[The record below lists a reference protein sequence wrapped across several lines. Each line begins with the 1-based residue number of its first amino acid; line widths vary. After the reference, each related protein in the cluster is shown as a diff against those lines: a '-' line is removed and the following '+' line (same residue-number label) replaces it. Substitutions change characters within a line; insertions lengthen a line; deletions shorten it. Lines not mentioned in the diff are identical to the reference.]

1 MAGEP
6 YYLLGYDLAEPYT
19 YKIEPDEPGPQ
30 LPPSIP
36 TQIATGSG
44 KTLRPQ
50 SSMRNPRNQ
59 SGFESGPLAWLAL
72 FLSVSLLIA
81 ACSGDKKP
89 PPPPPVPVLA
99 ATVTEKTVPVEL
111 KVIGNVEAYSTVSI
125 KSRLSGQL
133 VQVNFKEGQDVKQ
146 GDLLFVIDPRPYEA
160 ALRQVEAN
168 LARDKALATKAQADA
183 GRYAELIRKQFVSQ
197 QDYDQAKA
205 TAESLGATVNAGQV
219 AVQNAKL
226 NLSYCYIKAPISGR
240 TGNLIAHQGNMIKDN
255 ADSAMVVINQIQPI
269 YVTFAIPE
277 QNLAAVRK
285 IMAAEKIKVE
295 AVINEQ
301 ENNPEVGIL
310 SFIDNTVDKTTGT
323 ILCKATFTNESKRL
337 WPGLFVNVVV
347 QLSTQPNAILVSSRA
362 VQTSQEGQ
370 IVFVV
375 KPDLTVEIRS
385 VEVGRTINGEVIITK
400 GLKPGERVVT
410 DGQLRLVPGAKVEIK
425 TGL

>member
-1 MAGEP
+1 MHSPHNYFGF
-6 YYLLGYDLAEPYT
+6 
-19 YKIEPDEPGPQ
+19 K
-30 LPPSIP
+30 S
-36 TQIATGSG
+36 GS
-44 KTLRPQ
+44 Q
-50 SSMRNPRNQ
+50 V
-59 SGFESGPLAWLAL
+59 WLAL
-72 FLSVSLLIA
+72 LLSVSLFA
-81 ACSGDKKP
+81 ASCSGEKKP
-89 PPPPPVPVLA
+89 PPPPPVPVLV

-133 VQVNFKEGQDVKQ
+133 VQVNFKEGQDVKA

-205 TAESLGATVNAGQV
+205 TAESLGATVNADQV

-240 TGNLIAHQGNMIKDN
+240 TGSLIAHQGNMIKDN
-255 ADSAMVVINQIQPI
+255 ADTAMLVINQIQPI
-269 YVTFAIPE
+269 YVSFAVPE

-285 IMAAEKIKVE
+285 FMAAEKIKVE
-295 AVINEQ
+295 AIIAGQDNA
-301 ENNPEVGIL
+301 PEVGVL

-375 KPDLTVEIRS
+375 KPDLTVEIRP
-385 VEVGRTINGEVIITK
+385 VEVGRPIDGDVIITK

-410 DGQLRLVPGAKVEIK
+410 EGQLRLVPGAKVEIK
-425 TGL
+425 TGP

>member
-1 MAGEP
+1 MNFVRYKLNNYSSIFFVLG
-6 YYLLGYDLAEPYT
+6 LLL
-19 YKIEPDEPGPQ
+19 I
-30 LPPSIP
+30 
-36 TQIATGSG
+36 
-44 KTLRPQ
+44 
-50 SSMRNPRNQ
+50 
-59 SGFESGPLAWLAL
+59 
-72 FLSVSLLIA
+72 SLLFFP
-81 ACSGDKKP
+81 ACSGEKKP
-89 PPPPPVPVLA
+89 PPPPPVPVLV

-111 KVIGNVEAYSTVSI
+111 KNIGNVEAYSTVSI
-125 KSRLSGQL
+125 KSRLAGQL
-133 VQVNFKEGQDVKQ
+133 VKVNFKEGQDVKE

-183 GRYAELIRKQFVSQ
+183 RRYAELIRKQFVSQ

-205 TAESLGATVNAGQV
+205 TAESLGATVHADEV
-219 AVQNAKL
+219 AVQNARL

-240 TGNLIAHQGNMIKDN
+240 TGSLIAHQGNMIKEN
-255 ADSAMVVINQIQPI
+255 ADTAMLVINRIQPI
-269 YVTFAIPE
+269 YVSFAIPE

-285 IMAAEKIKVE
+285 YMAAEKVPVS
-295 AVINEQ
+295 AVIAGQ
-301 ENNPEVGIL
+301 ESNPEVGVL

-323 ILCKATFTNESKRL
+323 ILCKATFANEPKRL

-347 QLSTQPNAILVSSRA
+347 QLSSQPNAVLVSSQA

-375 KPDLTVEIRS
+375 KPDLTVEIRP
-385 VEVGRTINGEVIITK
+385 VEVGRPINGEVIITK

>member
-1 MAGEP
+1 MHSS
-6 YYLLGYDLAEPYT
+6 
-19 YKIEPDEPGPQ
+19 Q
-30 LPPSIP
+30 
-36 TQIATGSG
+36 TQ
-44 KTLRPQ
+44 R
-50 SSMRNPRNQ
+50 
-59 SGFESGPLAWLAL
+59 GFKSGPLAWLAL
-72 FLSVSLLIA
+72 LLSVSLVTA

-89 PPPPPVPVLA
+89 PPRPAVPVLV

-125 KSRLSGQL
+125 KSRLAGQL
-133 VQVNFKEGQDVKQ
+133 VQVNFKEGQDVKA

-219 AVQNAKL
+219 AVQNARL

-240 TGNLIAHQGNMIKDN
+240 TGGLIAHQGNMIKEN
-255 ADSAMVVINQIQPI
+255 ADTAMLVINQIQPI
-269 YVTFAIPE
+269 YVSFAIPE

-285 IMAAEKIKVE
+285 FMAAEKIKVE
-295 AVINEQ
+295 VVIAGQ
-301 ENNPEVGIL
+301 ENAPEMGVL

-323 ILCKATFTNESKRL
+323 ILCKATFTNEAKRL

-347 QLSTQPNAILVSSRA
+347 QLSTQPNAVLVSSQA
-362 VQTSQEGQ
+362 IQTSQEGQ

-385 VEVGRTINGEVIITK
+385 VEVGRSIGGDVIITK

-410 DGQLRLVPGAKVEIK
+410 DGQLRLVSGAKVEIK

>member
-1 MAGEP
+1 MH
-6 YYLLGYDLAEPYT
+6 
-19 YKIEPDEPGPQ
+19 
-30 LPPSIP
+30 
-36 TQIATGSG
+36 
-44 KTLRPQ
+44 
-50 SSMRNPRNQ
+50 SSRNQ
-59 SGFESGPLAWLAL
+59 RGFRSGPLAWLAL
-72 FLSVSLLIA
+72 FLSVSLFTA

-89 PPPPPVPVLA
+89 PPPPPVPVLV

-205 TAESLGATVNAGQV
+205 TAESLGATVNADQV

-240 TGNLIAHQGNMIKDN
+240 TGSLIAHQGNMIKDN
-255 ADSAMVVINQIQPI
+255 ADTAMVVINQIQPI
-269 YVTFAIPE
+269 YVSFAIPE

-285 IMAAEKIKVE
+285 FMAAEKIKVE
-295 AVINEQ
+295 AVIAGQ
-301 ENNPEVGIL
+301 ENNPEMGVL

-347 QLSTQPNAILVSSRA
+347 QLSTQPNAILVSSQA

-375 KPDLTVEIRS
+375 KPDLTVEIRP
-385 VEVGRTINGEVIITK
+385 VEVGRPINGDVIITK

>member
-1 MAGEP
+1 MH
-6 YYLLGYDLAEPYT
+6 
-19 YKIEPDEPGPQ
+19 
-30 LPPSIP
+30 
-36 TQIATGSG
+36 
-44 KTLRPQ
+44 
-50 SSMRNPRNQ
+50 SSPNQ
-59 SGFESGPLAWLAL
+59 SGFKSGPLAWLAL
-72 FLSVSLLIA
+72 LLSVFLLTA

-89 PPPPPVPVLA
+89 PPPPPVPVLV

-205 TAESLGATVNAGQV
+205 TAESLGATVNADQV

-240 TGNLIAHQGNMIKDN
+240 TGSLIAHQGNMIKDN
-255 ADSAMVVINQIQPI
+255 ADTAMVVINQIQPI
-269 YVTFAIPE
+269 YVSFAIPE
-277 QNLAAVRK
+277 QNLAPVRK
-285 IMAAEKIKVE
+285 FMAAEKIKVV
-295 AVINEQ
+295 AVIAGQ
-301 ENNPEVGIL
+301 ESAPEMGVL

-375 KPDLTVEIRS
+375 KPDLTVEIRP
-385 VEVGRTINGEVIITK
+385 VEVGRSIDGEVIITR

-410 DGQLRLVPGAKVEIK
+410 DGQLRLVPGAKVEVK

>member
-1 MAGEP
+1 
-6 YYLLGYDLAEPYT
+6 
-19 YKIEPDEPGPQ
+19 
-30 LPPSIP
+30 
-36 TQIATGSG
+36 
-44 KTLRPQ
+44 
-50 SSMRNPRNQ
+50 MRNPRNQ
-59 SGFESGPLAWLAL
+59 SGFKSGPLAWFAL
-72 FLSVSLLIA
+72 FLSVSLFTA
-81 ACSGDKKP
+81 SCSGDKKP
-89 PPPPPVPVLA
+89 PPPPPVPVLV
-99 ATVTEKTVPVEL
+99 ATVTERTVPVEL

-133 VQVNFKEGQDVKQ
+133 VQVNFKEGQDVKA
-146 GDLLFVIDPRPYEA
+146 GELLFVIDPRPYEA

-205 TAESLGATVNAGQV
+205 TAESLGATVNADQV
-219 AVQNAKL
+219 AVQNARL
-226 NLSYCYIKAPISGR
+226 NLSYCYIQAPISGR
-240 TGNLIAHQGNMIKDN
+240 TGSLIAHQGNMIKDN
-255 ADSAMVVINQIQPI
+255 ADTAMVVINQVQPI

-285 IMAAEKIKVE
+285 YSAAEKVPVA
-295 AVINEQ
+295 AVIAGQ
-301 ENNPEVGIL
+301 ENNPEMGVL
-310 SFIDNTVDKTTGT
+310 SFIDNTVDKATGT

-347 QLSTQPNAILVSSRA
+347 QLSTQPNAVLVSSQA

-375 KPDLTVEIRS
+375 KTDLTVEIRP
-385 VEVGRTINGEVIITK
+385 VEVGRSINGDVIITK

>member
-1 MAGEP
+1 MI
-6 YYLLGYDLAEPYT
+6 T
-19 YKIEPDEPGPQ
+19 Y
-30 LPPSIP
+30 
-36 TQIATGSG
+36 
-44 KTLRPQ
+44 
-50 SSMRNPRNQ
+50 RNQ
-59 SGFESGPLAWLAL
+59 SGFASGPLAWLAL
-72 FLSVSLLIA
+72 FLSVSLFAA

-89 PPPPPVPVLA
+89 PPPPAVPVLVG
-99 ATVTEKTVPVEL
+99 TVTEKTVPVEL

-133 VQVNFKEGQDVKQ
+133 VQVNFKEGQDVKA

-205 TAESLGATVNAGQV
+205 TAESLSATVNADQV

-240 TGNLIAHQGNMIKDN
+240 TGSLIAHMGNQIK
-255 ADSAMVVINQIQPI
+255 ADADTAMLVINQIQPI
-269 YVTFAIPE
+269 YVSFAIPE

-285 IMAAEKIKVE
+285 FMAAETIKVA
-295 AVINEQ
+295 AVIAGQ
-301 ENNPEVGIL
+301 ENNPEVGVL

-323 ILCKATFTNESKRL
+323 ILCKATFANESKRL

-347 QLSTQPNAILVSSRA
+347 QLSTQPNAILVASQA
-362 VQTSQEGQ
+362 IQASQEGQ

-375 KPDLTVEIRS
+375 KPDLTVEIRP
-385 VEVGRTINGEVIITK
+385 VEVGRPIDGDVIITK

-425 TGL
+425 TGP

>member
-1 MAGEP
+1 MHISRN
-6 YYLLGYDLAEPYT
+6 Y
-19 YKIEPDEPGPQ
+19 PGFK
-30 LPPSIP
+30 
-36 TQIATGSG
+36 A
-44 KTLRPQ
+44 
-50 SSMRNPRNQ
+50 
-59 SGFESGPLAWLAL
+59 GPLAWLVL
-72 FLSVSLLIA
+72 LLSVSLLTA
-81 ACSGDKKP
+81 ACSGEKKAP
-89 PPPPPVPVLA
+89 PRPAVPVLVG
-99 ATVTEKTVPVEL
+99 TVTEKTVPVEL

-125 KSRLSGQL
+125 KSRLAGQL

-183 GRYAELIRKQFVSQ
+183 RRYAELIRKQFVSQ

-205 TAESLGATVNAGQV
+205 TADSLSATVHADEV

-240 TGNLIAHQGNMIKDN
+240 TGSLIAHQGNMIKDN
-255 ADSAMVVINQIQPI
+255 ADTAMLVINQIQPI
-269 YVTFAIPE
+269 YVSFAIPE

-285 IMAAEKIKVE
+285 FMAAEKIKVE
-295 AVINEQ
+295 AVIAGQ
-301 ENNPEVGIL
+301 EKNPEIGVL

-347 QLSTQPNAILVSSRA
+347 QLSTQPNAILVSSQA

-375 KPDLTVEIRS
+375 KPDLTVEIRP
-385 VEVGRTINGEVIITK
+385 VEVGRPINGDVIITK

-410 DGQLRLVPGAKVEIK
+410 DGQLRLVPGANVEIK

>member
-1 MAGEP
+1 
-6 YYLLGYDLAEPYT
+6 
-19 YKIEPDEPGPQ
+19 
-30 LPPSIP
+30 
-36 TQIATGSG
+36 
-44 KTLRPQ
+44 
-50 SSMRNPRNQ
+50 MRNSRTQ
-59 SGFESGPLAWLAL
+59 SGFKSGLLARLVL
-72 FLSVSLLIA
+72 FLSVVLFTA

-111 KVIGNVEAYSTVSI
+111 KVIGNVEAFSTVSI

-205 TAESLGATVNAGQV
+205 TAESLSATVNADQV

-240 TGNLIAHQGNMIKDN
+240 TGSLIAQQGNMIKDN
-255 ADSAMVVINQIQPI
+255 ADTAMVVINQIQPI
-269 YVTFAIPE
+269 YVSFAIPE
-277 QNLAAVRK
+277 QDLAAVRK
-285 IMAAEKIKVE
+285 FMAIEKIKV
-295 AVINEQ
+295 AVVIAGQ
-301 ENNPEVGIL
+301 ENAPEMGVL
-310 SFIDNTVDKTTGT
+310 SFIDNAVDKTTGT

-375 KPDLTVEIRS
+375 KPDLTVEIRP
-385 VEVGRTINGEVIITK
+385 VEVGRSIDGDVIVTK
-400 GLKPGERVVT
+400 GLKAGERVVT

>member
-1 MAGEP
+1 MHIARN
-6 YYLLGYDLAEPYT
+6 Y
-19 YKIEPDEPGPQ
+19 PGF
-30 LPPSIP
+30 
-36 TQIATGSG
+36 
-44 KTLRPQ
+44 KV
-50 SSMRNPRNQ
+50 
-59 SGFESGPLAWLAL
+59 GPLAWLSL
-72 FLSVSLLIA
+72 LLSVSLLAA
-81 ACSGDKKP
+81 ACSGDKKARP
-89 PPPPPVPVLA
+89 RPPVPVLV

-111 KVIGNVEAYSTVSI
+111 KAIGNVEAYSTVSI
-125 KSRLSGQL
+125 KSRLAGQL

-146 GDLLFVIDPRPYEA
+146 GELLFVIDPRPYEA

-168 LARDKALATKAQADA
+168 LARDKALATKAQSDA
-183 GRYAELIRKQFVSQ
+183 RRYAELIRKQFVSQ

-205 TAESLGATVNAGQV
+205 TAESLGATVHADEV

-240 TGNLIAHQGNMIKDN
+240 TGSLIAHQGNMIKDN
-255 ADSAMVVINQIQPI
+255 ADTAMLVINQIQPI
-269 YVTFAIPE
+269 YVSFAIPE

-285 IMAAEKIKVE
+285 FMAAEKIKVE
-295 AVINEQ
+295 AVIAGQ
-301 ENNPEVGIL
+301 EKNPEMGVL

-323 ILCKATFTNESKRL
+323 ILCKATFANEAKRL

-347 QLSTQPNAILVSSRA
+347 QLSTEPNTILVSSQA

-375 KPDLTVEIRS
+375 KPDLTVEIRR
-385 VEVGRTINGEVIITK
+385 VEVGRSINGDVIVTK

-410 DGQLRLVPGAKVEIK
+410 DGQLRLVPGARVTIK